1 MEAMAMLSKKTL
13 LVLAGACLA
22 APALYA
28 SEGCDPGIVQQYHDS
43 ARVADSLRPD
53 KPGVMRVYA
62 ADGSE
67 FTAGQALWM
76 QGQLRLVDKAC
87 ARGDQAEATR
97 RLAAVRELLKA
108 HQRKP

>member
-1 MEAMAMLSKKTL
+1 MAMLSKKTL
-13 LVLAGACLA
+13 LMLAGACLA